1 VVPFEHDSA
10 GRTVVEPVVEAVVG
24 TIADMVVDIVVVVF
38 AEIVVG
44 NPDFG

>member
-10 GRTVVEPVVEAVVG
+10 GRTAVEPVVEAVVG
-24 TIADMVVDIVVVVF
+24 TVADMVVDIVVVVF

>member
-10 GRTVVEPVVEAVVG
+10 GRTVVEPVVEVVVG
-24 TIADMVVDIVVVVF
+24 TVADMVVDIAVVVF
-38 AEIVVG
+38 SETVAG